1 MSALNDALTVNSGTS
16 VLDNQSGVLQAKGN
30 IRIDA
35 EQVNSQSGLI
45 SSEGGLTFKHINLL
59 IIVLDRLLPIMQ
71 YRYKAWDLKIIWAKS
86 LVLMMY

>member
-1 MSALNDALTVNSGTS
+1 MNSGTS

-45 SSEGGLTFKHINLL
+45 SSEGGINLQAHQL
-59 IIVLDRLLPIMQ
+59 VDNSSGQIIANNAVQIQSLG
-71 YRYKAWDLKIIWAKS
+71 LKIIWAKS